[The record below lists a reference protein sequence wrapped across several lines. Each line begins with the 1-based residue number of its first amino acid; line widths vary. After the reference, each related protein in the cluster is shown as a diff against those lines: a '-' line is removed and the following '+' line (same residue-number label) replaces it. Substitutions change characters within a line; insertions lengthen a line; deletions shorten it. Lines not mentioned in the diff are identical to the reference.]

1 MNAETFADWQRR
13 QGHRVYRSQSS
24 YWHEAGPRVLQ
35 AFPYH
40 WQITPSE
47 EEICNLMQE
56 HGVLALRYSA
66 PFESQQGMVSYH
78 IVLHSPYTLEGLR
91 SQARNG
97 VKRGLKRFKTE
108 QISFE
113 RLATEGWTLQQDTLD
128 RQCRLKS
135 MCQKE
140 WECIC
145 RSAEGLPGFE
155 AWAAVMDGELAAAL
169 IICRIDDVFNV
180 PYALSHRKYLGNYV
194 NNALFFATSREMLG
208 RVGVREIFFTVQSLD
223 APPSVD
229 DFKFR
234 MGLMPKAVRQCV
246 YFHPRLQLFVTP
258 GLHHLTELMLQMDR
272 SHPLLAKAEGMLR
285 FNLAGKKSSVEQEWP
300 ECLATKREE
309 LLASLESRGSMDN
322 VEGCQLP
329 CLPKMAYGTVK
340 VDPMP
345 FFVRVKRSLA
355 VPWNYHVK
363 RWLKSLYYV
372 RFEKKRGV
380 QTVSNE
386 DISPSL
392 KNGDRVRVRSCEKI
406 QATLNP
412 FKELKG
418 CAFLPEMWQYC
429 GTEQRVLQV
438 MERFLDERDYKVKKV
453 KGLALLE
460 NVICRGTP
468 VFGRCDRCCHFFW
481 REEWLERVEDFAS
494 T

>member
-1 MNAETFADWQRR
+1 MDAPAGASRL
-13 QGHRVYRSQSS
+13 YRTESS
-24 YWHEAGPRVLQ
+24 YWYSAGPRVLQ

-40 WQITPSE
+40 WLITPTKD
-47 EEICNLMQE
+47 EIRDLMQE

-66 PFESQQGMVSYH
+66 PFESQQGMASYH
-78 IVLHSPYTLEGLR
+78 VVLHSPYTLEGLR

-97 VKRGLKRFKTE
+97 VKRGLKRFKIERIT
-108 QISFE
+108 FE
-113 RLATEGWTLQQDTLD
+113 RLATEGWALQQDTLD
-128 RQCRLKS
+128 RQCRLRS

-140 WECIC
+140 WERIC
-145 RSAEGLPGFE
+145 RSADDLPGFE
-155 AWAAVMDGELAAAL
+155 AWAAVIDGELAAAL
-169 IICRIDDVFNV
+169 IICRIDNVFKV

-194 NNALFFATSREMLG
+194 NNALFFATSCEMLG
-208 RVGVREIFFTVQSLD
+208 REGVREIFFTVQSLD

-246 YFHPRLQLFVTP
+246 YFHPRLQPFVTP
-258 GLHHLTELMLQMDR
+258 GLHHLTELTLQRDR
-272 SHPLLAKAEGMLR
+272 SHPLLAKAEGMLH
-285 FNLAGKKSSVEQEWP
+285 FYLAGKKPLVEQEWP
-300 ECLATKREE
+300 ECLVSRREE
-309 LLASLESRGSMDN
+309 LLASSEGGISMN
-322 VEGCQLP
+322 NFEGCQLP
-329 CLPKMAYGTVK
+329 HLPKMALGTVK
-340 VDPMP
+340 ADPMP

-363 RWLKSLYYV
+363 RWLKSLYYM
-372 RFEKKRGV
+372 RLEKKRAT
-380 QTVSNE
+380 QIVSNG

-392 KNGDRVRVRSCEKI
+392 KNGDRVRVRSREEI
-406 QATLNP
+406 QAMLNP

-418 CAFLPEMWQYC
+418 CAFLPDMWRFC
-429 GTEQRVLQV
+429 RSEQRVLQV

-453 KGLALLE
+453 KGLVLLE

-481 REEWLERVEDFAS
+481 REEWLEKVDDFAS